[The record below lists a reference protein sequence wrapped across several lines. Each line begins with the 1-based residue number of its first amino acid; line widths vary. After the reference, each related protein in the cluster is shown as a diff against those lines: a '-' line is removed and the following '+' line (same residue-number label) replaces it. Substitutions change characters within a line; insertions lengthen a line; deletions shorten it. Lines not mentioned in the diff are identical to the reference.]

1 MDNRVNSPKYLKL
14 YFYYQNEKKTS
25 PLLLRVLSKVMLS
38 MLRSIECCVSCYFF
52 CFTSITS
59 KIGIWIV
66 PKDLHKSRIHGTHYE
81 YLDVVFTVHSMVHI
95 KSTKDVFSTIFSS

>member
-1 MDNRVNSPKYLKL
+1 MIKTT
-14 YFYYQNEKKTS
+14 KKI
-25 PLLLRVLSKVMLS
+25 LRCCGVFLSKVMLS